1 MSEDHIN
8 CVIVTKNGYF
18 DQCKITKEDFPK
30 YEKYLIGETV
40 NGYKKL
46 KFPDNIS
53 YIRENGVLIKVGVP
67 DSEYVKW
74 ARKRLDEKNERMKSP
89 IEEEKIEKIKQYF
102 KDKNE

>member
-1 MSEDHIN
+1 MTEDYIN

-53 YIRENGVLIKVGVP
+53 YIRENDVLIKVGIP
-67 DSEYVKW
+67 NPELVKKL
-74 ARKRLDEKNERMKSP
+74 RKKVDEKNAKMMSET
-89 IEEEKIEKIKQYF
+89 EQEKIEKIKQLF

>member
-40 NGYKKL
+40 NGY
-46 KFPDNIS
+46 S
-53 YIRENGVLIKVGVP
+53 C
-67 DSEYVKW
+67 
-74 ARKRLDEKNERMKSP
+74 
-89 IEEEKIEKIKQYF
+89 
-102 KDKNE
+102 